1 MGPGHSG
8 AALAAKPLAPRVP
21 LWILFAVSEG
31 IDVLF
36 LIFAF
41 VGIER
46 QSVTKTSLE
55 NGIEI
60 LTPGVILWSHGFFY
74 VFNLV
79 RICRPDNLYNHAKNK
94 TSLRGRACLFQPL
107 NS

>member
-46 QSVTKTSLE
+46 QSVTRTSLE
-55 NGIEI
+55 NGIEM
-60 LTPGVILWSHGFFY
+60 LTPGVILWSHGFFMSLIWSGFAALITY
-74 VFNLV
+74 TIMRKTKPAFVVGLVFFS
-79 RICRPDNLYNHAKNK
+79 R
-94 TSLRGRACLFQPL
+94 
-107 NS
+107 